1 MLLGDIDRRECLFC
15 YGIDCLCYVCIRA
28 ESVSTR
34 SVWASLIP
42 ICLYG
47 YQDAVMPIVIGGDAV
62 SPATEHAVLLCY
74 FISNSD
80 ALVEDLVVL
89 IAVLVTNY
97 FHLDPPKVKANTSS
111 TGIGRYE

>member
-1 MLLGDIDRRECLFC
+1 MTNLSLTEAGSAVLLGDIDRRECLLC

-62 SPATEHAVLLCY
+62 SPATEHAVLFCY
-74 FISNSD
+74 FIRNSD

-89 IAVLVTNY
+89 IAVLVMNS
-97 FHLDPPKVKANTSS
+97 FHLDPPKV
-111 TGIGRYE
+111 

>member
-15 YGIDCLCYVCIRA
+15 YGIDCFCYVCIRA
-28 ESVSTR
+28 DGVSTR
-34 SVWASLIP
+34 SVWDSLVP
-42 ICLYG
+42 ICLNG
-47 YQDAVMPIVIGGDAV
+47 YQNAVMTIVIGGDAV

-111 TGIGRYE
+111 TGTGRYE